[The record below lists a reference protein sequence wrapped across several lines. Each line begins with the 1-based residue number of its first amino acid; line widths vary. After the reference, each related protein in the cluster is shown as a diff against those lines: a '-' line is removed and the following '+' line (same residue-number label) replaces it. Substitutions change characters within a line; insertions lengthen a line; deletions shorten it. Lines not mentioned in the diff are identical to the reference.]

1 MDNIIRKLYRE
12 LDKMDEK
19 YAAEN
24 KEFSMADIEV
34 LDKITHTLKCLSA
47 LGGGSS
53 RDGMSRGSYDY
64 SERRGRDSMGRYTS
78 RDVEPGR
85 DYPMYDRGRY

>member
-1 MDNIIRKLYRE
+1 MFENITRKLYRE

-24 KEFSMADIEV
+24 KEISMADIEV
-34 LDKITHTLKCLSA
+34 LDKITHTLKCLHTIED
-47 LGGGSS
+47 GGMS
-53 RDGMSRGSYDY
+53 RDGY
-64 SERRGRDSMGRYTS
+64 SGRRGRDSMGRYAS

>member
-1 MDNIIRKLYRE
+1 MFENITRKLYRE

-34 LDKITHTLKCLSA
+34 LDKITHTLKCLHTIED
-47 LGGGSS
+47 GGMS
-53 RDGMSRGSYDY
+53 RDGY
-64 SERRGRDSMGRYTS
+64 STRRGRDGMGRYTS
-78 RDVEPGR
+78 RDGEPGR
-85 DYPMYDRGRY
+85 DYPIYERGRY